1 MADYEQEDEE
11 WFQNMGWHF
20 NSNDDFVDK
29 HGNMFDFGTQSDYY
43 EFVHDKLQL
52 MLHARLMQDYGF
64 KRIAVPWDPKEKF
77 WSAENLIPPDCPRVF
92 ATKDIHVNPKVLII
106 VQGLGKVAPGQ
117 WARKLF
123 TNGQRDQFDYASQIP
138 YIERALFLG
147 WAVILC
153 DPNRAELAP
162 AATAVQGPMSMW
174 LGGGGGGSRS
184 RGGPRG
190 RADHVRRVWEYLI
203 RKSSAT
209 CVMFVAFS
217 AGTAATLDL
226 YDTHRKEFM
235 TRVKAVVLLDGVT
248 GSSHYR
254 QQDGKW
260 LFKNTKTFSQM
271 GCAGPL
277 RNAEEVDTNDHDS
290 VPGVAVARVF
300 EFLEGQ
306 HNRFIAQL
314 PPNKYNQI
322 RSLYHRQAYALGR
335 GVTKLFSSSSTSS
348 SSRRIMQPVDAK

>member
-1 MADYEQEDEE
+1 MANYEQEDEE

-20 NSNDDFVDK
+20 DSNDDFVDK

-43 EFVHDKLQL
+43 EFVHDKLQE

-64 KRIAVPWDPKEKF
+64 KKIAIPWDPNEDI
-77 WSAENLIPPDCPRVF
+77 SRAGGRIPPDCPQVF
-92 ATKDIHVNPKVLII
+92 ATKDVHINPKVLII

-123 TNGQRDQFDYASQIP
+123 TNGHRDQFDYASQIP

-162 AATAVQGPMSMW
+162 AATPGPMSMW
-174 LGGGGGGSRS
+174 LGGGKG

-190 RADHVRRVWEYLI
+190 RADHVRRVWEDLI
-203 RKSSAT
+203 RTSSAK

-217 AGTAATLDL
+217 AGTAATLEL
-226 YDTHRKEFM
+226 YDSYRREFM
-235 TRVKAVVLLDGVT
+235 RRVKAVVLMDGAT

-254 QQDGKW
+254 QRDGTW
-260 LFKNTKTFSQM
+260 LFKNTKIFSQR
-271 GCAGPL
+271 GSAGPL

-314 PPNKYNQI
+314 PDEQYHWIQ
-322 RSLYHRQAYALGR
+322 SLYHRQASALGR
-335 GVTKLFSSSSTSS
+335 KVTRLFSSPSSS
-348 SSRRIMQPVDAK
+348 SSRAK